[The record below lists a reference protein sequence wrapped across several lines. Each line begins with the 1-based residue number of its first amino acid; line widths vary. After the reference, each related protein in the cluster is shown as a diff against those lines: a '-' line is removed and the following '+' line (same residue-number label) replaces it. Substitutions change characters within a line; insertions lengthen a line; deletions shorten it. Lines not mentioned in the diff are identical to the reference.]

1 MTDTKYD
8 ALRARYRARRA
19 RRRGKVVVGCVILLA
34 GYALLGV
41 SPETASEWVL
51 IRVFAG
57 FALLFVGFAVAILPL
72 LSRLIGGESSGDDDE
87 R

>member
-8 ALRARYRARRA
+8 ALRARYRARMA
-19 RRRGKVVVGCVILLA
+19 RRRGKLVVGCVILLA

-51 IRVFAG
+51 VRVFAG
-57 FALLFVGFAVAILPL
+57 FALLFLGFAIAVLPL
-72 LSRLIGGESSGDDDE
+72 LSRFIGGEGSGDDDD